1 MKKALFFIFLAVFAF
16 YGCENSKKTAN
27 DKETADDFSDDLSD
41 DLSDEAL
48 AESEE
53 NETTDDEIVESYE
66 TVTIS

>member
-41 DLSDEAL
+41 EAL
-48 AESEE
+48 AESDV

-66 TVTIS
+66 TVTISD